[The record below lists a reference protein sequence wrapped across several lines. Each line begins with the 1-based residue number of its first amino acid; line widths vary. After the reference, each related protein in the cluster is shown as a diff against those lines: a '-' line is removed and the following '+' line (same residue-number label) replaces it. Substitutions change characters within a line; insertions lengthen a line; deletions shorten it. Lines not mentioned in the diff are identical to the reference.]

1 MQIQRVL
8 VAKCTNTVRM
18 YSKTLSDLR
27 VASARGQFEGE
38 SAALMLRGAVRN
50 SCLGLFKRKK
60 SDQGALTKGE
70 PPP

>member
-8 VAKCTNTVRM
+8 VAKCTKTVRM

-38 SAALMLRGAVRN
+38 SAALMLRVLCATRVWGCSSA
-50 SCLGLFKRKK
+50 RKV
-60 SDQGALTKGE
+60 TRM
-70 PPP
+70 P